1 MVPLK
6 VRQFLPVVKAAGR
19 EEMGNSCPAPRQ
31 PLPRQPGAGL
41 FVPGGGPTVP
51 VVRPTVQARVKG
63 VPVRRPG
70 VRVEAPN
77 VWVAAPAIQVTRPG
91 VPEAALGVPVTRPT
105 GFTLKSGRL
114 LLTCVQFWDTGGGCL
129 PDAAERENASS
140 PLPSPPF

>member
-41 FVPGGGPTVP
+41 FVPGGGPTIP
-51 VVRPTVQARVKG
+51 VVRPTDQARVKG

-77 VWVAAPAIQVTRPG
+77 VWVAAPAIPMTCPG
-91 VPEAALGVPVTRPT
+91 VPVADLCVPVTRPT
-105 GFTLKSGRL
+105 GFSLKSGAL
-114 LLTCVQFWDTGGGCL
+114 LDNSVQFWGTGGGCP

-140 PLPSPPF
+140 PHPSPPF